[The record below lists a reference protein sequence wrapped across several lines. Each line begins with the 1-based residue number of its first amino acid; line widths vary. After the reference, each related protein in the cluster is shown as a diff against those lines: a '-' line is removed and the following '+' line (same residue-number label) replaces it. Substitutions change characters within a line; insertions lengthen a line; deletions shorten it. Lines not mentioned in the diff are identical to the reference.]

1 MNNKMNLIFIL
12 GTAGSGK
19 STFTAKFTRFLEM
32 HREDVMAVNLDPG
45 SIILPYAANV
55 DVREYIK
62 VEELME
68 DYGLGPNGG
77 LMLAHDM
84 MAGIVDQ
91 LSSDIEDFTPDICIV
106 DTPGQMELFAFRNIG
121 GQIAQELTDANK
133 GVVYLFDATFS
144 RDPLNYVMN
153 MFLAS
158 AINIRF
164 SLPQFQVISKT
175 DLIEEME
182 LEEMTGWSE
191 DIYLLEEAID
201 ARLSGVNRVISQD
214 MMEVINRIGIDF
226 APIPISAE
234 TNEGFNFLYAELM
247 RVFTDGGKFSP

>member
-1 MNNKMNLIFIL
+1 LSLVFVL
-12 GTAGSGK
+12 GTAGCGK
-19 STFTAKFTRFLEM
+19 STFTAKFTRFLEY

-84 MAGIVDQ
+84 MAGIVQD

-106 DTPGQMELFAFRNIG
+106 DTPGQMELFAFRDIG
-121 GQIAQELTDANK
+121 AQIAQELTDYQK
-133 GVVYLFDATFS
+133 GVIYIFDGVFC

-158 AINIRF
+158 AINTRF
-164 SLPQFQVISKT
+164 LLPQFQVISKT
-175 DLIEEME
+175 DL
-182 LEEMTGWSE
+182 LEEDEVEEIVSWAE
-191 DIYLLEEAID
+191 DAYLLEEAID
-201 ARLSGVNRVISQD
+201 ARLTGMNRLLSQD
-214 MMEVINRIGIDF
+214 MMEVIGRLGVEF
-226 APIPISAE
+226 APVPVSST
-234 TNEGFNFLYAELM
+234 TNEGFNYLYAELM
-247 RVFTDGGKFSP
+247 RVFTDGGKFTP

>member
-1 MNNKMNLIFIL
+1 MNLIFVL

-32 HREDVMAVNLDPG
+32 NREDVMAVNLDPG
-45 SIILPYAANV
+45 SLILPYAANV

-77 LMLAHDM
+77 LMVAHDM
-84 MAGIVDQ
+84 MAGIVNQ

-121 GQIAQELTDANK
+121 AQIAQELTDADK
-133 GVVYLFDATFS
+133 GVIYLFDATFS
-144 RDPLNYVMN
+144 QDPLNYVMN

-158 AINIRF
+158 AINLRF
-164 SLPQFQVISKT
+164 SLPQFQVISKI
-175 DLIEEME
+175 DLIEEGV
-182 LEEMTGWSE
+182 LEEITGWAE
-191 DIYLLEEAID
+191 DIFLLEESVD
-201 ARLSGVNRVISQD
+201 ARLSGLNRVISQD
-214 MMEVINRIGIDF
+214 MMEVINRMGIEF
-226 APIPISAE
+226 APIPVSSE
-234 TNEGFNFLYAELM
+234 TNEGFNYLYAELM
-247 RVFTDGGKFSP
+247 RVFSDGGKFSP

>member
-1 MNNKMNLIFIL
+1 LSLVFVL
-12 GTAGSGK
+12 GTAGCGK
-19 STFTAKFTRFLEM
+19 STFTAKFTRFLEY

-84 MAGIVDQ
+84 MAGIVQ
-91 LSSDIEDFTPDICIV
+91 NLSSDIEDFTPDICIV

-121 GQIAQELTDANK
+121 AQIAQELTDYQK
-133 GVVYLFDATFS
+133 GVIYIFDGVFC

-158 AINIRF
+158 AINTRF
-164 SLPQFQVISKT
+164 LLPQFQVISKT
-175 DLIEEME
+175 DL
-182 LEEMTGWSE
+182 LEEDEVEEIVGWAE
-191 DIYLLEEAID
+191 DAYLLEEAID
-201 ARLSGVNRVISQD
+201 ARLTGMNRLLSQD
-214 MMEVINRIGIDF
+214 MMEVIDRLGVEF
-226 APIPISAE
+226 APVPMSST
-234 TNEGFNFLYAELM
+234 TNEGFNYLYAELM
-247 RVFTDGGKFSP
+247 RVFTDGGKFTP

>member
-1 MNNKMNLIFIL
+1 LNLIFVL

-19 STFTAKFTRFLEM
+19 SSFTAKFTRFLEF

-68 DYGLGPNGG
+68 EYGLGPNGG

-84 MAGIVDQ
+84 MAGIVEE
-91 LSSDIEDFTPDICIV
+91 LSKDIDDFTPDICIV

-121 GQIAQELTDANK
+121 AQIAQNLTDAEK
-133 GVVYLFDATFS
+133 GVIYIFDGIQCK
-144 RDPLNYVMN
+144 DPLNYVMN

-158 AINIRF
+158 AINTKF
-164 SLPQFQVISKT
+164 FLPQYHIISKI
-175 DLIEEME
+175 DAMEEYE
-182 LEEMTGWSE
+182 VAEIVSWSE
-191 DIYLLEEAID
+191 NMYALEDAVD
-201 ARLSGVNRVISQD
+201 ARLTGLNRTLSQD
-214 MMEVINRIGIDF
+214 MMEIISRIGMEF
-226 APIPISAE
+226 EPIPISSV
-234 TNEGFNFLYAELM
+234 TNDGFSDLYGHLM
-247 RVFTDGGKFSP
+247 MTFTDGGKFTP